1 MIDGNTQTISADS
14 FSYIN
19 VTNKG
24 YNPLFNLAR
33 GENPLPNVMLR
44 NVSLNEKDFKMNR

>member
-14 FSYIN
+14 FLISIIS
-19 VTNKG
+19 G